1 MKCVNVNKKI
11 LIVAIVILCIFA
23 VFSFTMVSNAE
34 EVTVIGTWDISKDD
48 GTSKV
53 TATLYSDGRF
63 VISGTGEMKD
73 YSGSNNSPY
82 YNYKESIKTVE
93 IQNEVTSIGNYAFEN
108 CKSLTSIE
116 ISSNVTI
123 IGDDAFAYCT
133 NLTSIEIPSSVTSI
147 GSSAFLDCTNL
158 TSIEIPSS
166 VTSVGYYA
174 FSECTSLNS
183 INVDKSNQK
192 YSSEDGILFDKDK
205 KELIRYPTGKKEK
218 EYNIPSSVTRIEWAA
233 FSGCTSLTSIEIPS
247 SVTSIG
253 FAAFGSCTNLTRIEI
268 PSSVTRIGSS
278 AFHSCTSLTRI
289 EIQSSV
295 TSIKIEGGAFAYCT
309 SLTNIEIPSGVTS
322 IGNAFYGCTSLNSI
336 NVDKDNQSYSSED
349 GILFD
354 KEKKK
359 LITYPAGKKEKEYNI
374 PSSVTSIGAGTFYG
388 CRSLTRI
395 EIPSSVTSIE
405 CLAFYGCTS
414 LTSIEIPSSV
424 TRIAAQVF
432 YGCTS
437 LTSIEIPSSV
447 TSIGM
452 WAFYN
457 CTSLTS
463 IEIPSSVASIGIY
476 AFSRCVSLNSIN
488 VDKSNQEYS
497 SEDGILFDKGKTK
510 LITYPAG
517 KKEKEYN
524 IPSSVTSIGD
534 YAFDNCTSLT
544 RIEIPSSV
552 TSIGRE
558 AFEKCERLTSIEI
571 PSSVTSIGWNAFAY
585 CTSLTDIEIQSIGAF
600 KYNYVF
606 YGAKLTME
614 VATGSKNVQE
624 IELPDIIKRTMNE
637 GDILYTSSDFELTN
651 CSLTEDKTK
660 LKVDTEVAS
669 KETVSL
675 EVKGG
680 ALNGLSVVVVPKV
693 VISKKYEVAEENGEV
708 YIEDINPGTKIQEF
722 IDNIETNG
730 TMKFCKG
737 NSEITDVN
745 SKVQT
750 GMIMKITLGEQ
761 ETSCKLVVK
770 GDLNG
775 DGEMGDIDL
784 LKLVRYQA
792 GLDTS
797 LNGAYLKAADVYK
810 DGTCADNKD
819 LLKMAR
825 VLAGLDSL

>member
-1 MKCVNVNKKI
+1 MT
-11 LIVAIVILCIFA
+11 
-23 VFSFTMVSNAE
+23 S
-34 EVTVIGTWDISKDD
+34 IGNSAFKNC
-48 GTSKV
+48 TSL
-53 TATLYSDGRF
+53 A
-63 VISGTGEMKD
+63 
-73 YSGSNNSPY
+73 
-82 YNYKESIKTVE
+82 SIE
-93 IQNEVTSIGNYAFEN
+93 IPSSVTSIGNE
-108 CKSLTSIE
+108 
-116 ISSNVTI
+116 
-123 IGDDAFAYCT
+123 AFAYCT
-133 NLTSIEIPSSVTSI
+133 NLTSIEIPS
-147 GSSAFLDCTNL
+147 
-158 TSIEIPSS
+158 
-166 VTSVGYYA
+166 
-174 FSECTSLNS
+174 
-183 INVDKSNQK
+183 
-192 YSSEDGILFDKDK
+192 
-205 KELIRYPTGKKEK
+205 
-218 EYNIPSSVTRIEWAA
+218 
-233 FSGCTSLTSIEIPS
+233 
-247 SVTSIG
+247 
-253 FAAFGSCTNLTRIEI
+253 
-268 PSSVTRIGSS
+268 
-278 AFHSCTSLTRI
+278 
-289 EIQSSV
+289 
-295 TSIKIEGGAFAYCT
+295 
-309 SLTNIEIPSGVTS
+309 GVTS
-322 IGNAFYGCTSLNSI
+322 IENYAFSNCTSLNSI

-497 SEDGILFDKGKTK
+497 SEDGILFDKDKKELICYPAEKKEKEYNIPSSVTSIGTYAFGNCTNLTRIEIPSSVTSIGGGAFDNCTSLTRIEIPSSVTSIGTYAFSWCVSLNSINVDKSNQEYSSEDGILFDKGKTK

-585 CTSLTDIEIQSIGAF
+585 CTSLTDVEIQSIGAF

-730 TMKFCKG
+730 TMKFYKG

>member
-123 IGDDAFAYCT
+123 IGDDAFEYCT

-336 NVDKDNQSYSSED
+336 NVDKDNQLYSSED

-354 KEKKK
+354 K
-359 LITYPAGKKEKEYNI
+359 
-374 PSSVTSIGAGTFYG
+374 V
-388 CRSLTRI
+388 
-395 EIPSSVTSIE
+395 
-405 CLAFYGCTS
+405 
-414 LTSIEIPSSV
+414 
-424 TRIAAQVF
+424 
-432 YGCTS
+432 
-437 LTSIEIPSSV
+437 
-447 TSIGM
+447 
-452 WAFYN
+452 
-457 CTSLTS
+457 
-463 IEIPSSVASIGIY
+463 
-476 AFSRCVSLNSIN
+476 
-488 VDKSNQEYS
+488 
-497 SEDGILFDKGKTK
+497 KTK

-524 IPSSVTSIGD
+524 IPSGVTSIGGW
-534 YAFDNCTSLT
+534 AFYGCTSLT
-544 RIEIPSSV
+544 RIEIPSSI
-552 TSIGRE
+552 TSIGGW
-558 AFEKCERLTSIEI
+558 AFSGCTSLTSIEI
-571 PSSVTSIGWNAFAY
+571 PSSVTSIGGYAF
-585 CTSLTDIEIQSIGAF
+585 DR
-600 KYNYVF
+600 
-606 YGAKLTME
+606 AKLTMVV
-614 VATGSKNVQE
+614 VAESKNVQE
-624 IELPDIIKRTMNE
+624 IELPDIIKRAMNK

-660 LKVDTEVAS
+660 LEVAS
-669 KETVSL
+669 KETVRL
-675 EVKGG
+675 KVKEG
-680 ALNGLSVVVVPKV
+680 ALSGISVVVKV
-693 VISKKYEVAEENGEV
+693 VSLKKYEVTEENGEV

-730 TMKFCKG
+730 TMKFYKG

-761 ETSCKLVVK
+761 ETSCKLIVR

-810 DGTCADNKD
+810 DGTYADNKD

>member
-1 MKCVNVNKKI
+1 MTIAGPYGDYNK
-11 LIVAIVILCIFA
+11 A
-23 VFSFTMVSNAE
+23 
-34 EVTVIGTWDISKDD
+34 
-48 GTSKV
+48 
-53 TATLYSDGRF
+53 
-63 VISGTGEMKD
+63 
-73 YSGSNNSPY
+73 
-82 YNYKESIKTVE
+82 IKTVK
-93 IQNEVTSIGNYAFEN
+93 IQNGVTSIGDYAFDN
-108 CKSLTSIE
+108 CTSLTSIE
-116 ISSNVTI
+116 IPSGVTS
-123 IGDDAFAYCT
+123 IGDGAFAYCTSLTSIEIPSGVTSIRDHAFDNCTSLTSIEIPSGVTSIGNSAFKNCTSLASIEIPSSVTSIGNEAFAYCT
-133 NLTSIEIPSSVTSI
+133 NLTSIEIPS
-147 GSSAFLDCTNL
+147 
-158 TSIEIPSS
+158 
-166 VTSVGYYA
+166 
-174 FSECTSLNS
+174 
-183 INVDKSNQK
+183 
-192 YSSEDGILFDKDK
+192 
-205 KELIRYPTGKKEK
+205 
-218 EYNIPSSVTRIEWAA
+218 
-233 FSGCTSLTSIEIPS
+233 
-247 SVTSIG
+247 
-253 FAAFGSCTNLTRIEI
+253 
-268 PSSVTRIGSS
+268 
-278 AFHSCTSLTRI
+278 
-289 EIQSSV
+289 
-295 TSIKIEGGAFAYCT
+295 
-309 SLTNIEIPSGVTS
+309 GVTS
-322 IGNAFYGCTSLNSI
+322 IENYAFSNCTSLNSI

-476 AFSRCVSLNSIN
+476 AFSRCVSLNSINVDKSNQEYSSEDGILFDKDKKELICYPAEKKEKEYNIPSSVTSIGTYAFGNCTNLTRIEIPSSVTSIGGGAFDNCTSLTRIEIPSSVTSIGTYAFSWCVSLNSIN

>member
-1 MKCVNVNKKI
+1 MTIAGPYGDYNK
-11 LIVAIVILCIFA
+11 A
-23 VFSFTMVSNAE
+23 
-34 EVTVIGTWDISKDD
+34 
-48 GTSKV
+48 
-53 TATLYSDGRF
+53 
-63 VISGTGEMKD
+63 
-73 YSGSNNSPY
+73 
-82 YNYKESIKTVE
+82 IKTVK
-93 IQNEVTSIGNYAFEN
+93 IQNGVTSIGDYAFDN
-108 CKSLTSIE
+108 CTSLTSIE
-116 ISSNVTI
+116 IPSGVTS
-123 IGDDAFAYCT
+123 IGDEAFAYCT
-133 NLTSIEIPSSVTSI
+133 NLTSIEIPS
-147 GSSAFLDCTNL
+147 
-158 TSIEIPSS
+158 
-166 VTSVGYYA
+166 
-174 FSECTSLNS
+174 
-183 INVDKSNQK
+183 
-192 YSSEDGILFDKDK
+192 
-205 KELIRYPTGKKEK
+205 
-218 EYNIPSSVTRIEWAA
+218 
-233 FSGCTSLTSIEIPS
+233 
-247 SVTSIG
+247 
-253 FAAFGSCTNLTRIEI
+253 
-268 PSSVTRIGSS
+268 
-278 AFHSCTSLTRI
+278 
-289 EIQSSV
+289 
-295 TSIKIEGGAFAYCT
+295 
-309 SLTNIEIPSGVTS
+309 GVTS
-322 IGNAFYGCTSLNSI
+322 IENYAFSNCTSLNSI

-476 AFSRCVSLNSIN
+476 AFSRCVSLNSINVDKSNQEYSSEDGILFDKDKKELICYPAEKKEKEYNIPSSVTSIGTYAFGNCTNLTRIEIPSSVTSIGTYAFSWCVSLNSIN

-730 TMKFCKG
+730 TMKFYKG

>member
-1 MKCVNVNKKI
+1 MTIAGPYGDYNK
-11 LIVAIVILCIFA
+11 A
-23 VFSFTMVSNAE
+23 
-34 EVTVIGTWDISKDD
+34 
-48 GTSKV
+48 
-53 TATLYSDGRF
+53 
-63 VISGTGEMKD
+63 
-73 YSGSNNSPY
+73 
-82 YNYKESIKTVE
+82 IKTVK
-93 IQNEVTSIGNYAFEN
+93 IQNGVTSIGDYAFDN
-108 CKSLTSIE
+108 CTSLTSIE
-116 ISSNVTI
+116 IPSGVTS
-123 IGDDAFAYCT
+123 IGDGAFAYCTSLTSIEIPSGVTSIRDYAFDNCTSLTSIEIPSGVTSIRDHAFDNCTSLTSIEIPSGVTSIGNSAFKNCTSLASIEIPSSVTSIGNEAFAYCT
-133 NLTSIEIPSSVTSI
+133 NLTSIEIPS
-147 GSSAFLDCTNL
+147 
-158 TSIEIPSS
+158 
-166 VTSVGYYA
+166 
-174 FSECTSLNS
+174 
-183 INVDKSNQK
+183 
-192 YSSEDGILFDKDK
+192 
-205 KELIRYPTGKKEK
+205 
-218 EYNIPSSVTRIEWAA
+218 
-233 FSGCTSLTSIEIPS
+233 
-247 SVTSIG
+247 
-253 FAAFGSCTNLTRIEI
+253 
-268 PSSVTRIGSS
+268 
-278 AFHSCTSLTRI
+278 
-289 EIQSSV
+289 
-295 TSIKIEGGAFAYCT
+295 
-309 SLTNIEIPSGVTS
+309 GVTS
-322 IGNAFYGCTSLNSI
+322 IENYAFSNCTSLNSI

-497 SEDGILFDKGKTK
+497 SEDGILFDKDKKELICYPAEKKEKEYNIPSSVTSIGTYAFGNCTNLTRIEIPSSVTSIGTYAFSWCVSLNSINVDKSNQEYSSGDGILFDKGKTK

-730 TMKFCKG
+730 TMKFYKG

>member
-123 IGDDAFAYCT
+123 IGDDAFAY
-133 NLTSIEIPSSVTSI
+133 
-147 GSSAFLDCTNL
+147 CTNL

-336 NVDKDNQSYSSED
+336 NVDKDNQLYSSED

-354 KEKKK
+354 K
-359 LITYPAGKKEKEYNI
+359 
-374 PSSVTSIGAGTFYG
+374 V
-388 CRSLTRI
+388 
-395 EIPSSVTSIE
+395 
-405 CLAFYGCTS
+405 
-414 LTSIEIPSSV
+414 
-424 TRIAAQVF
+424 
-432 YGCTS
+432 
-437 LTSIEIPSSV
+437 
-447 TSIGM
+447 
-452 WAFYN
+452 
-457 CTSLTS
+457 
-463 IEIPSSVASIGIY
+463 
-476 AFSRCVSLNSIN
+476 
-488 VDKSNQEYS
+488 
-497 SEDGILFDKGKTK
+497 KTK

-524 IPSSVTSIGD
+524 IPSGVTSIGGW
-534 YAFDNCTSLT
+534 AFYGCTSLT

-552 TSIGRE
+552 TSIGGY
-558 AFEKCERLTSIEI
+558 AFDR
-571 PSSVTSIGWNAFAY
+571 
-585 CTSLTDIEIQSIGAF
+585 
-600 KYNYVF
+600 
-606 YGAKLTME
+606 AKLTMVV
-614 VATGSKNVQE
+614 VAESKNVQE
-624 IELPDIIKRTMNE
+624 IELPDIIKRAMNK

-660 LKVDTEVAS
+660 LEVAS
-669 KETVSL
+669 KETVRL
-675 EVKGG
+675 KVKEG
-680 ALNGLSVVVVPKV
+680 ALSGISVVVKV
-693 VISKKYEVAEENGEV
+693 VSLKKYEVTEENGEV

-761 ETSCKLVVK
+761 ETSCKLIVR

-810 DGTCADNKD
+810 DGTYADNKD

>member
-1 MKCVNVNKKI
+1 MTIAGPYGDYNK
-11 LIVAIVILCIFA
+11 A
-23 VFSFTMVSNAE
+23 
-34 EVTVIGTWDISKDD
+34 
-48 GTSKV
+48 
-53 TATLYSDGRF
+53 
-63 VISGTGEMKD
+63 
-73 YSGSNNSPY
+73 
-82 YNYKESIKTVE
+82 IKTVK
-93 IQNEVTSIGNYAFEN
+93 IQNGVTSIGDYAFDN
-108 CKSLTSIE
+108 CTSLTSIE
-116 ISSNVTI
+116 IPSGVTS
-123 IGDDAFAYCT
+123 IGDGAFAYCTSLTSIEIPSGVTSIRDYAFDNCTSLTSIEIPSGVTSIRDHAFDNCTSLTSIEIPSGVTSIGNSAFKNCTSLASIEIPSSVTSIGNEAFAYCT
-133 NLTSIEIPSSVTSI
+133 NLTSIEIPS
-147 GSSAFLDCTNL
+147 
-158 TSIEIPSS
+158 
-166 VTSVGYYA
+166 
-174 FSECTSLNS
+174 
-183 INVDKSNQK
+183 
-192 YSSEDGILFDKDK
+192 
-205 KELIRYPTGKKEK
+205 
-218 EYNIPSSVTRIEWAA
+218 
-233 FSGCTSLTSIEIPS
+233 
-247 SVTSIG
+247 
-253 FAAFGSCTNLTRIEI
+253 
-268 PSSVTRIGSS
+268 
-278 AFHSCTSLTRI
+278 
-289 EIQSSV
+289 
-295 TSIKIEGGAFAYCT
+295 
-309 SLTNIEIPSGVTS
+309 GVTS
-322 IGNAFYGCTSLNSI
+322 IENYAFSNCTSLNSI

-476 AFSRCVSLNSIN
+476 AFSRCVSLNSINVDKSNQEYSSEDGILFDKDKKELICYPAEKKEKEYNIPSSVTSIGTYAFGNCTNLTRIEIPSSVTSIGGGAFDNCTSLTRMEIPSSVTSIGTYAFSWCVSLNSIN

-730 TMKFCKG
+730 TMKFYKG

-761 ETSCKLVVK
+761 ETSCKLIVR

>member
-1 MKCVNVNKKI
+1 MT
-11 LIVAIVILCIFA
+11 
-23 VFSFTMVSNAE
+23 S
-34 EVTVIGTWDISKDD
+34 IGNSAFKNC
-48 GTSKV
+48 TSL
-53 TATLYSDGRF
+53 A
-63 VISGTGEMKD
+63 
-73 YSGSNNSPY
+73 
-82 YNYKESIKTVE
+82 SIE
-93 IQNEVTSIGNYAFEN
+93 IPSSVTSIGNE
-108 CKSLTSIE
+108 
-116 ISSNVTI
+116 
-123 IGDDAFAYCT
+123 AFAYCT
-133 NLTSIEIPSSVTSI
+133 NLTSIEIPS
-147 GSSAFLDCTNL
+147 
-158 TSIEIPSS
+158 
-166 VTSVGYYA
+166 
-174 FSECTSLNS
+174 
-183 INVDKSNQK
+183 
-192 YSSEDGILFDKDK
+192 
-205 KELIRYPTGKKEK
+205 
-218 EYNIPSSVTRIEWAA
+218 
-233 FSGCTSLTSIEIPS
+233 
-247 SVTSIG
+247 
-253 FAAFGSCTNLTRIEI
+253 
-268 PSSVTRIGSS
+268 
-278 AFHSCTSLTRI
+278 
-289 EIQSSV
+289 
-295 TSIKIEGGAFAYCT
+295 
-309 SLTNIEIPSGVTS
+309 GVTS
-322 IGNAFYGCTSLNSI
+322 IENYAFSNCTSLNSI

-476 AFSRCVSLNSIN
+476 AFSRCVSLNSINVDKSNQEYSSEDGILFDKDKKELICYPAEKKEKEYNIPSSVTSIGTYAFGNCTNLTRIEIPSSVTSIGGGAFDNCTSLTRIEIPSSVTSIGTYAFSWCVSLNSIN

-730 TMKFCKG
+730 TMKFYKG

>member
-53 TATLYSDGRF
+53 TATLYNEGRF

-133 NLTSIEIPSSVTSI
+133 N
-147 GSSAFLDCTNL
+147 
-158 TSIEIPSS
+158 
-166 VTSVGYYA
+166 
-174 FSECTSLNS
+174 
-183 INVDKSNQK
+183 
-192 YSSEDGILFDKDK
+192 
-205 KELIRYPTGKKEK
+205 
-218 EYNIPSSVTRIEWAA
+218 
-233 FSGCTSLTSIEIPS
+233 
-247 SVTSIG
+247 
-253 FAAFGSCTNLTRIEI
+253 
-268 PSSVTRIGSS
+268 
-278 AFHSCTSLTRI
+278 
-289 EIQSSV
+289 
-295 TSIKIEGGAFAYCT
+295 
-309 SLTNIEIPSGVTS
+309 
-322 IGNAFYGCTSLNSI
+322 
-336 NVDKDNQSYSSED
+336 
-349 GILFD
+349 
-354 KEKKK
+354 
-359 LITYPAGKKEKEYNI
+359 
-374 PSSVTSIGAGTFYG
+374 
-388 CRSLTRI
+388 
-395 EIPSSVTSIE
+395 
-405 CLAFYGCTS
+405 

-497 SEDGILFDKGKTK
+497 SEDGILFDKDKK
-510 LITYPAG
+510 ELICYPAE

-722 IDNIETNG
+722 LDNIET
-730 TMKFCKG
+730 
-737 NSEITDVN
+737 
-745 SKVQT
+745 
-750 GMIMKITLGEQ
+750 
-761 ETSCKLVVK
+761 
-770 GDLNG
+770 
-775 DGEMGDIDL
+775 
-784 LKLVRYQA
+784 Y
-792 GLDTS
+792 
-797 LNGAYLKAADVYK
+797 
-810 DGTCADNKD
+810 
-819 LLKMAR
+819 
-825 VLAGLDSL
+825 

>member
-1 MKCVNVNKKI
+1 MTIAGPYGDYNK
-11 LIVAIVILCIFA
+11 A
-23 VFSFTMVSNAE
+23 
-34 EVTVIGTWDISKDD
+34 
-48 GTSKV
+48 
-53 TATLYSDGRF
+53 
-63 VISGTGEMKD
+63 
-73 YSGSNNSPY
+73 
-82 YNYKESIKTVE
+82 IKTVK
-93 IQNEVTSIGNYAFEN
+93 IQNGVTSIGDYAFDN
-108 CKSLTSIE
+108 CTSLTSIE
-116 ISSNVTI
+116 IPSGVTS
-123 IGDDAFAYCT
+123 IGDGAFAYCTSLTSIEIPSGVTSIRDYAFDNCTSLTSIEIPSGVTSIRDHAFDNCTSLTSIEIPSGVTSIGNSAFKNCTSLASIEIPSSVTSIGNEAFAYCT
-133 NLTSIEIPSSVTSI
+133 NLTSIEIPS
-147 GSSAFLDCTNL
+147 
-158 TSIEIPSS
+158 
-166 VTSVGYYA
+166 
-174 FSECTSLNS
+174 
-183 INVDKSNQK
+183 
-192 YSSEDGILFDKDK
+192 
-205 KELIRYPTGKKEK
+205 
-218 EYNIPSSVTRIEWAA
+218 
-233 FSGCTSLTSIEIPS
+233 
-247 SVTSIG
+247 
-253 FAAFGSCTNLTRIEI
+253 
-268 PSSVTRIGSS
+268 
-278 AFHSCTSLTRI
+278 
-289 EIQSSV
+289 
-295 TSIKIEGGAFAYCT
+295 
-309 SLTNIEIPSGVTS
+309 GVTS
-322 IGNAFYGCTSLNSI
+322 IENYAFSNCTSLNSI

-497 SEDGILFDKGKTK
+497 SEDGILFDKDKKELICYPAEKKEKEYNIPSSVTSIGTYAFGNCTNLTRIEIPSSVTSIGGGAFDNCTSLTRIEIPSSVTSIGTYAFSWCVSLNSINVDKSNQEYSSEDGILFDKGKTK

-585 CTSLTDIEIQSIGAF
+585 CTSLTDVEIQSIGAF

-730 TMKFCKG
+730 TMKFYKG

-797 LNGAYLKAADVYK
+797 LNGAYLKAANVYE
-810 DGTCADNKD
+810 DGICADNKD

>member
-1 MKCVNVNKKI
+1 MTIAGPYGDYNK
-11 LIVAIVILCIFA
+11 A
-23 VFSFTMVSNAE
+23 
-34 EVTVIGTWDISKDD
+34 
-48 GTSKV
+48 
-53 TATLYSDGRF
+53 
-63 VISGTGEMKD
+63 
-73 YSGSNNSPY
+73 
-82 YNYKESIKTVE
+82 IKTVK
-93 IQNEVTSIGNYAFEN
+93 IQNGVTSIGDYAFDN
-108 CKSLTSIE
+108 
-116 ISSNVTI
+116 
-123 IGDDAFAYCT
+123 
-133 NLTSIEIPSSVTSI
+133 
-147 GSSAFLDCTNL
+147 
-158 TSIEIPSS
+158 
-166 VTSVGYYA
+166 
-174 FSECTSLNS
+174 
-183 INVDKSNQK
+183 
-192 YSSEDGILFDKDK
+192 
-205 KELIRYPTGKKEK
+205 
-218 EYNIPSSVTRIEWAA
+218 
-233 FSGCTSLTSIEIPS
+233 CTSLTSIEIPS

-253 FAAFGSCTNLTRIEI
+253 D
-268 PSSVTRIGSS
+268 
-278 AFHSCTSLTRI
+278 
-289 EIQSSV
+289 
-295 TSIKIEGGAFAYCT
+295 GAFAYCT
-309 SLTNIEIPSGVTS
+309 SLTSIEIPSGVTS
-322 IGNAFYGCTSLNSI
+322 IGSRVFKDCTSLTSIEIPSGVTSIGSSVFEDCTSLTSIEIPSGVTSIGDYAFKNCTSLASIEIPSSVTSIGNEAFAYCTNLTSIEIPGGVTSIENYAFSNCTSLNSI

-424 TRIAAQVF
+424 TRIAVQVF

-476 AFSRCVSLNSIN
+476 AFSRCVSLNSINVDKSNQEYSSEDGILFDKDKKELICYPAEKKEKEYNIPSSVTSIGTYAFGNCTNLTRIEIPSSVTSIGGGAFDNCTSLTRIEIPSSVTSIGTYAFSWCVSLNSIN

-761 ETSCKLVVK
+761 ETSCKLIVR

-810 DGTCADNKD
+810 DGTYADNKD

>member
-1 MKCVNVNKKI
+1 MTIAGPYGDYNK
-11 LIVAIVILCIFA
+11 A
-23 VFSFTMVSNAE
+23 
-34 EVTVIGTWDISKDD
+34 
-48 GTSKV
+48 
-53 TATLYSDGRF
+53 
-63 VISGTGEMKD
+63 
-73 YSGSNNSPY
+73 
-82 YNYKESIKTVE
+82 IKTVK
-93 IQNEVTSIGNYAFEN
+93 IQNGVTSIGDYAFDN
-108 CKSLTSIE
+108 CTSLTSIE
-116 ISSNVTI
+116 IPSGVTS
-123 IGDDAFAYCT
+123 IGDGAFAYCTSLTSIEIPSGVTSIRDHAFDNCTSLTSIEIPSGVTSIGNSAFKNCTSLASIEIPSSVTSIGNEAFAYCT
-133 NLTSIEIPSSVTSI
+133 NLTSIEIPS
-147 GSSAFLDCTNL
+147 
-158 TSIEIPSS
+158 
-166 VTSVGYYA
+166 
-174 FSECTSLNS
+174 
-183 INVDKSNQK
+183 
-192 YSSEDGILFDKDK
+192 
-205 KELIRYPTGKKEK
+205 
-218 EYNIPSSVTRIEWAA
+218 
-233 FSGCTSLTSIEIPS
+233 
-247 SVTSIG
+247 
-253 FAAFGSCTNLTRIEI
+253 
-268 PSSVTRIGSS
+268 
-278 AFHSCTSLTRI
+278 
-289 EIQSSV
+289 
-295 TSIKIEGGAFAYCT
+295 
-309 SLTNIEIPSGVTS
+309 GVTS
-322 IGNAFYGCTSLNSI
+322 IENYAFSNCTSLNSI

-476 AFSRCVSLNSIN
+476 AFSRCVSLNSINVDKSNQEYSSEDGILFDKDKKELICYPAEKKEKEYNIPSSVTSIGTYAFGNCTNLTRIEIPSSVTSIGTYAFSWCVSLNSIN

-730 TMKFCKG
+730 TMKFYKG

-761 ETSCKLVVK
+761 ETSCELVVK

>member
-336 NVDKDNQSYSSED
+336 NVDKDNQLYSSED

-354 KEKKK
+354 K
-359 LITYPAGKKEKEYNI
+359 
-374 PSSVTSIGAGTFYG
+374 V
-388 CRSLTRI
+388 
-395 EIPSSVTSIE
+395 
-405 CLAFYGCTS
+405 
-414 LTSIEIPSSV
+414 
-424 TRIAAQVF
+424 
-432 YGCTS
+432 
-437 LTSIEIPSSV
+437 
-447 TSIGM
+447 
-452 WAFYN
+452 
-457 CTSLTS
+457 
-463 IEIPSSVASIGIY
+463 
-476 AFSRCVSLNSIN
+476 
-488 VDKSNQEYS
+488 
-497 SEDGILFDKGKTK
+497 KTK

-524 IPSSVTSIGD
+524 IPSGVTSIGGW
-534 YAFDNCTSLT
+534 AFYGCTSLT
-544 RIEIPSSV
+544 RIEIPSSI
-552 TSIGRE
+552 TSIGGW
-558 AFEKCERLTSIEI
+558 AFSGCTSLTSIEI
-571 PSSVTSIGWNAFAY
+571 PSSVTSIGGYAF
-585 CTSLTDIEIQSIGAF
+585 DR
-600 KYNYVF
+600 
-606 YGAKLTME
+606 AKLTMVV
-614 VATGSKNVQE
+614 VAESKNVQE
-624 IELPDIIKRTMNE
+624 IELPDIIKRAMNK

-660 LKVDTEVAS
+660 LEVAS
-669 KETVSL
+669 KETVRL
-675 EVKGG
+675 KVKEG
-680 ALNGLSVVVVPKV
+680 ALSGISVVVKV
-693 VISKKYEVAEENGEV
+693 VSLKKYEVTEENGEV

-730 TMKFCKG
+730 TMKFYKG

>member
-1 MKCVNVNKKI
+1 MTIAGPYGDYNK
-11 LIVAIVILCIFA
+11 A
-23 VFSFTMVSNAE
+23 
-34 EVTVIGTWDISKDD
+34 
-48 GTSKV
+48 
-53 TATLYSDGRF
+53 
-63 VISGTGEMKD
+63 
-73 YSGSNNSPY
+73 
-82 YNYKESIKTVE
+82 IKTVK
-93 IQNEVTSIGNYAFEN
+93 IQNGVTSIGDYAFDN
-108 CKSLTSIE
+108 CTSLTSIE
-116 ISSNVTI
+116 IPSGVTS
-123 IGDDAFAYCT
+123 IGDGAFAYCTSLTSIEIPSGVTSIRDYAFDNCTSLTSIEIPSGVTSIRDHAFDNCTSLTSIEIPSGVTSIGNSAFKNCTSLASIEIPSSVTSIGNEAFAYCT
-133 NLTSIEIPSSVTSI
+133 NLTSIEIPS
-147 GSSAFLDCTNL
+147 
-158 TSIEIPSS
+158 
-166 VTSVGYYA
+166 
-174 FSECTSLNS
+174 
-183 INVDKSNQK
+183 
-192 YSSEDGILFDKDK
+192 
-205 KELIRYPTGKKEK
+205 
-218 EYNIPSSVTRIEWAA
+218 
-233 FSGCTSLTSIEIPS
+233 
-247 SVTSIG
+247 
-253 FAAFGSCTNLTRIEI
+253 
-268 PSSVTRIGSS
+268 
-278 AFHSCTSLTRI
+278 
-289 EIQSSV
+289 
-295 TSIKIEGGAFAYCT
+295 
-309 SLTNIEIPSGVTS
+309 GVTS
-322 IGNAFYGCTSLNSI
+322 IENYAFSNCTSLNSI

>member
-1 MKCVNVNKKI
+1 MTIAGPYGDYNK
-11 LIVAIVILCIFA
+11 A
-23 VFSFTMVSNAE
+23 
-34 EVTVIGTWDISKDD
+34 
-48 GTSKV
+48 
-53 TATLYSDGRF
+53 
-63 VISGTGEMKD
+63 
-73 YSGSNNSPY
+73 
-82 YNYKESIKTVE
+82 IKTVK
-93 IQNEVTSIGNYAFEN
+93 IQNGVTSIGDYAFDN
-108 CKSLTSIE
+108 CTSLTSIE
-116 ISSNVTI
+116 IPSGVTS
-123 IGDDAFAYCT
+123 IGDGAFAYCTSLTSIEIPSGVTSIRDYAFDNCTSLTSIEIPSGVTSIRDHAFDNCTSLTSIEIPSGVTSIGNSAFKNCTSLASIEIPSSVTSIGNEAFAYCT
-133 NLTSIEIPSSVTSI
+133 NLTSIEIPS
-147 GSSAFLDCTNL
+147 
-158 TSIEIPSS
+158 
-166 VTSVGYYA
+166 
-174 FSECTSLNS
+174 
-183 INVDKSNQK
+183 
-192 YSSEDGILFDKDK
+192 
-205 KELIRYPTGKKEK
+205 
-218 EYNIPSSVTRIEWAA
+218 
-233 FSGCTSLTSIEIPS
+233 
-247 SVTSIG
+247 
-253 FAAFGSCTNLTRIEI
+253 
-268 PSSVTRIGSS
+268 
-278 AFHSCTSLTRI
+278 
-289 EIQSSV
+289 
-295 TSIKIEGGAFAYCT
+295 
-309 SLTNIEIPSGVTS
+309 GVTS
-322 IGNAFYGCTSLNSI
+322 IENYAFSNCTSLNSI

-476 AFSRCVSLNSIN
+476 AFSRCVSLNSINVDKSNQEYSSEDGILFDKDKKELICYPAEKKEKEYNIPSSVTSIGTYAFGNCTNLTRIEIPSSVTSIGGGAFDNCTSLTRIEIPSSVTSIGTYAFSLCVSLNSIN

-730 TMKFCKG
+730 TMKFYKG

>member
-1 MKCVNVNKKI
+1 MTIAGPYGDYNK
-11 LIVAIVILCIFA
+11 A
-23 VFSFTMVSNAE
+23 
-34 EVTVIGTWDISKDD
+34 
-48 GTSKV
+48 
-53 TATLYSDGRF
+53 
-63 VISGTGEMKD
+63 
-73 YSGSNNSPY
+73 
-82 YNYKESIKTVE
+82 IKTVK
-93 IQNEVTSIGNYAFEN
+93 IQNGVTSIGDYAFDN
-108 CKSLTSIE
+108 CTSLTSIE
-116 ISSNVTI
+116 IPSGVTS
-123 IGDDAFAYCT
+123 IGDGAFAYCTSLTSIEIPSGVTSIRDYAFDNCTSLTSIEIPSGVTSIRDHAFDNCTSLTSIEIPSGVTSIGNSAFKNCTSLASIEIPSSVTSIGNEAFAYCT
-133 NLTSIEIPSSVTSI
+133 NLTSIEIPS
-147 GSSAFLDCTNL
+147 
-158 TSIEIPSS
+158 
-166 VTSVGYYA
+166 
-174 FSECTSLNS
+174 
-183 INVDKSNQK
+183 
-192 YSSEDGILFDKDK
+192 
-205 KELIRYPTGKKEK
+205 
-218 EYNIPSSVTRIEWAA
+218 
-233 FSGCTSLTSIEIPS
+233 
-247 SVTSIG
+247 
-253 FAAFGSCTNLTRIEI
+253 
-268 PSSVTRIGSS
+268 
-278 AFHSCTSLTRI
+278 
-289 EIQSSV
+289 
-295 TSIKIEGGAFAYCT
+295 
-309 SLTNIEIPSGVTS
+309 GVTS
-322 IGNAFYGCTSLNSI
+322 IENYAFSNCTSLNSI

-476 AFSRCVSLNSIN
+476 AFSRCVSLNSINVDKSNQEYSSEDGILFDKDKKELICYPAEKKEKEYNIPSSVTSIGTYAFGNCTNLTRIEIPSSVTSIGGGAFDNCTSLTRIEIPSSVTSIGTYAFSWCVSLNSIN

-761 ETSCKLVVK
+761 ETSCKLIVR

-810 DGTCADNKD
+810 DGTYADNKD

>member
-1 MKCVNVNKKI
+1 MTIAGPYGDYNK
-11 LIVAIVILCIFA
+11 A
-23 VFSFTMVSNAE
+23 
-34 EVTVIGTWDISKDD
+34 
-48 GTSKV
+48 
-53 TATLYSDGRF
+53 
-63 VISGTGEMKD
+63 
-73 YSGSNNSPY
+73 
-82 YNYKESIKTVE
+82 IKTVK
-93 IQNEVTSIGNYAFEN
+93 IQNGVTSIGDYAFDN
-108 CKSLTSIE
+108 CTSLTSIE
-116 ISSNVTI
+116 IPSGVTS
-123 IGDDAFAYCT
+123 IGDGAFAYCTSLTSIEIPSGVTSIRDYAFDNCTSLTSIEIPSGVTSIRDHAFDNCTSLTSIEIPSGVTSIGNSAFKNCTSLASIEIPSSVTSIGNEAFAYCT
-133 NLTSIEIPSSVTSI
+133 NLTSIEIPS
-147 GSSAFLDCTNL
+147 
-158 TSIEIPSS
+158 
-166 VTSVGYYA
+166 
-174 FSECTSLNS
+174 
-183 INVDKSNQK
+183 
-192 YSSEDGILFDKDK
+192 
-205 KELIRYPTGKKEK
+205 
-218 EYNIPSSVTRIEWAA
+218 
-233 FSGCTSLTSIEIPS
+233 
-247 SVTSIG
+247 
-253 FAAFGSCTNLTRIEI
+253 
-268 PSSVTRIGSS
+268 
-278 AFHSCTSLTRI
+278 
-289 EIQSSV
+289 
-295 TSIKIEGGAFAYCT
+295 
-309 SLTNIEIPSGVTS
+309 GVTS
-322 IGNAFYGCTSLNSI
+322 IENYAFSNCTSLNSI

-476 AFSRCVSLNSIN
+476 AFSRCVSLNSINVDKSNQEYSSEDGILFDKDKKELICYPAEKKEKEYNIPSSVTSIGTYAFGNCTNLTRIEIPSSVTSIGTYAFSWCVSLNSIN

-730 TMKFCKG
+730 TMKFYKG

-810 DGTCADNKD
+810 DGTYADNKD

>member
-1 MKCVNVNKKI
+1 MT
-11 LIVAIVILCIFA
+11 
-23 VFSFTMVSNAE
+23 S
-34 EVTVIGTWDISKDD
+34 IGNSAFKNC
-48 GTSKV
+48 TSL
-53 TATLYSDGRF
+53 A
-63 VISGTGEMKD
+63 
-73 YSGSNNSPY
+73 
-82 YNYKESIKTVE
+82 SIE
-93 IQNEVTSIGNYAFEN
+93 IPSSVTSIGNE
-108 CKSLTSIE
+108 
-116 ISSNVTI
+116 
-123 IGDDAFAYCT
+123 AFAYCT
-133 NLTSIEIPSSVTSI
+133 NLTSIEIPS
-147 GSSAFLDCTNL
+147 
-158 TSIEIPSS
+158 
-166 VTSVGYYA
+166 
-174 FSECTSLNS
+174 
-183 INVDKSNQK
+183 
-192 YSSEDGILFDKDK
+192 
-205 KELIRYPTGKKEK
+205 
-218 EYNIPSSVTRIEWAA
+218 
-233 FSGCTSLTSIEIPS
+233 
-247 SVTSIG
+247 
-253 FAAFGSCTNLTRIEI
+253 
-268 PSSVTRIGSS
+268 
-278 AFHSCTSLTRI
+278 
-289 EIQSSV
+289 
-295 TSIKIEGGAFAYCT
+295 
-309 SLTNIEIPSGVTS
+309 GVTS
-322 IGNAFYGCTSLNSI
+322 IENYAFSNCTSLNSI

-476 AFSRCVSLNSIN
+476 AFSRCVSLNSINVDKSNQEYSSEDGILFDKDKKELICYPAEKKEKEYNIPSSVTSIGTYAFGNCTNLTRIEIPSSVTSIGGGAFDNCTSLTRIEIPSSVTSIGTYAFSWCVSLNSIN

-730 TMKFCKG
+730 TMKFYKG

-761 ETSCKLVVK
+761 ETSCKLIVR

>member
-1 MKCVNVNKKI
+1 MTIAGPYGDYNK
-11 LIVAIVILCIFA
+11 A
-23 VFSFTMVSNAE
+23 
-34 EVTVIGTWDISKDD
+34 
-48 GTSKV
+48 
-53 TATLYSDGRF
+53 
-63 VISGTGEMKD
+63 
-73 YSGSNNSPY
+73 
-82 YNYKESIKTVE
+82 IKTVK
-93 IQNEVTSIGNYAFEN
+93 IQNGVTSIGDYAFDN
-108 CKSLTSIE
+108 CTSLTSIE
-116 ISSNVTI
+116 IPSGVTS
-123 IGDDAFAYCT
+123 IGDGAFAYCTSLTSIEIPSGVTSIRDYAFDNCTSLTSIEIPSGVTSIRDHAFDNCTSLTSIEIPSGVTSIGNSAFKNCTSLASIEIPSSVTSIGNEAFAYCT
-133 NLTSIEIPSSVTSI
+133 NLTSIEIPS
-147 GSSAFLDCTNL
+147 
-158 TSIEIPSS
+158 
-166 VTSVGYYA
+166 
-174 FSECTSLNS
+174 
-183 INVDKSNQK
+183 
-192 YSSEDGILFDKDK
+192 
-205 KELIRYPTGKKEK
+205 
-218 EYNIPSSVTRIEWAA
+218 
-233 FSGCTSLTSIEIPS
+233 
-247 SVTSIG
+247 
-253 FAAFGSCTNLTRIEI
+253 
-268 PSSVTRIGSS
+268 
-278 AFHSCTSLTRI
+278 
-289 EIQSSV
+289 
-295 TSIKIEGGAFAYCT
+295 
-309 SLTNIEIPSGVTS
+309 GVTS
-322 IGNAFYGCTSLNSI
+322 IENYAFSNCTSLNSI

-497 SEDGILFDKGKTK
+497 SEDGILFDKDKKELICYPAEKKEKEYNIPSSVTSIGTYAFGNCTNLTRIEIPSSVTSIGGGAFDNCTSLTRIEIPSSVTSIGTYAFSWCVSLNSINVDKSNQEYSSEDGILFDKGKTK

-585 CTSLTDIEIQSIGAF
+585 CTSLTDVEIQSIGAF

-730 TMKFCKG
+730 TMKFYKG

>member
-1 MKCVNVNKKI
+1 MTIAGPYGDYNK
-11 LIVAIVILCIFA
+11 A
-23 VFSFTMVSNAE
+23 
-34 EVTVIGTWDISKDD
+34 
-48 GTSKV
+48 
-53 TATLYSDGRF
+53 
-63 VISGTGEMKD
+63 
-73 YSGSNNSPY
+73 
-82 YNYKESIKTVE
+82 IKTVK
-93 IQNEVTSIGNYAFEN
+93 IQNGVTSIGDYAFDN
-108 CKSLTSIE
+108 CTSLTSIE
-116 ISSNVTI
+116 IPSGVTS
-123 IGDDAFAYCT
+123 IGDGAFAYCTSLTSIEIPSGVTSIRDHAFDNCTSLTSIEIPSGVTSIGNSAFKNCTSLASIEIPSSVTSIGNEAFAYCT
-133 NLTSIEIPSSVTSI
+133 NLTSIEIPS
-147 GSSAFLDCTNL
+147 
-158 TSIEIPSS
+158 
-166 VTSVGYYA
+166 
-174 FSECTSLNS
+174 
-183 INVDKSNQK
+183 
-192 YSSEDGILFDKDK
+192 
-205 KELIRYPTGKKEK
+205 
-218 EYNIPSSVTRIEWAA
+218 
-233 FSGCTSLTSIEIPS
+233 
-247 SVTSIG
+247 
-253 FAAFGSCTNLTRIEI
+253 
-268 PSSVTRIGSS
+268 
-278 AFHSCTSLTRI
+278 
-289 EIQSSV
+289 
-295 TSIKIEGGAFAYCT
+295 
-309 SLTNIEIPSGVTS
+309 GVTS
-322 IGNAFYGCTSLNSI
+322 IENYAFSNCTSLNSI

-810 DGTCADNKD
+810 DGTYADNKD

>member
-73 YSGSNNSPY
+73 YSGGNNSPY

-336 NVDKDNQSYSSED
+336 NVDKDNQLYSSED

-354 KEKKK
+354 K
-359 LITYPAGKKEKEYNI
+359 
-374 PSSVTSIGAGTFYG
+374 V
-388 CRSLTRI
+388 
-395 EIPSSVTSIE
+395 
-405 CLAFYGCTS
+405 
-414 LTSIEIPSSV
+414 
-424 TRIAAQVF
+424 
-432 YGCTS
+432 
-437 LTSIEIPSSV
+437 
-447 TSIGM
+447 
-452 WAFYN
+452 
-457 CTSLTS
+457 
-463 IEIPSSVASIGIY
+463 
-476 AFSRCVSLNSIN
+476 
-488 VDKSNQEYS
+488 
-497 SEDGILFDKGKTK
+497 KTK

-524 IPSSVTSIGD
+524 IPSGVTSIGGW
-534 YAFDNCTSLT
+534 AFYGCTSLT
-544 RIEIPSSV
+544 RIEIPSSI
-552 TSIGRE
+552 TSIGGW
-558 AFEKCERLTSIEI
+558 AFSGCTSLTSIEI
-571 PSSVTSIGWNAFAY
+571 PSSVTSIGGYAF
-585 CTSLTDIEIQSIGAF
+585 DR
-600 KYNYVF
+600 
-606 YGAKLTME
+606 AKLTMVV
-614 VATGSKNVQE
+614 VAESKNVQE
-624 IELPDIIKRTMNE
+624 IELPDIIKRAMNK

-660 LKVDTEVAS
+660 LEVAS
-669 KETVSL
+669 KETVRL
-675 EVKGG
+675 KVKEG
-680 ALNGLSVVVVPKV
+680 ALSGISVVVKV
-693 VISKKYEVAEENGEV
+693 VSLKKYEVTEENGEV

-761 ETSCKLVVK
+761 ETSCKLIVR

-810 DGTCADNKD
+810 DGTYADNKD

>member
-1 MKCVNVNKKI
+1 MTIAGPYGDYNK
-11 LIVAIVILCIFA
+11 A
-23 VFSFTMVSNAE
+23 
-34 EVTVIGTWDISKDD
+34 
-48 GTSKV
+48 
-53 TATLYSDGRF
+53 
-63 VISGTGEMKD
+63 
-73 YSGSNNSPY
+73 
-82 YNYKESIKTVE
+82 IKTVK
-93 IQNEVTSIGNYAFEN
+93 IQNGVTSIGDYAFDN
-108 CKSLTSIE
+108 CTSLTSIE
-116 ISSNVTI
+116 IPSGVTS
-123 IGDDAFAYCT
+123 IGDGAFAYCTSLTSIEIPSGVTSIRDHAFDNCTSLTSIEIPSGVTSIGNSAFKNCTSLASIEIPSSVTSIGNEAFAYCT
-133 NLTSIEIPSSVTSI
+133 NLTSIEIPS
-147 GSSAFLDCTNL
+147 
-158 TSIEIPSS
+158 
-166 VTSVGYYA
+166 
-174 FSECTSLNS
+174 
-183 INVDKSNQK
+183 
-192 YSSEDGILFDKDK
+192 
-205 KELIRYPTGKKEK
+205 
-218 EYNIPSSVTRIEWAA
+218 
-233 FSGCTSLTSIEIPS
+233 
-247 SVTSIG
+247 
-253 FAAFGSCTNLTRIEI
+253 
-268 PSSVTRIGSS
+268 
-278 AFHSCTSLTRI
+278 
-289 EIQSSV
+289 
-295 TSIKIEGGAFAYCT
+295 
-309 SLTNIEIPSGVTS
+309 GVTS
-322 IGNAFYGCTSLNSI
+322 IENYAFSNCTSLNSI

-730 TMKFCKG
+730 TMKFYKG

-810 DGTCADNKD
+810 DGTYADNKD

>member
-1 MKCVNVNKKI
+1 MTIAGPYGDYNK
-11 LIVAIVILCIFA
+11 A
-23 VFSFTMVSNAE
+23 
-34 EVTVIGTWDISKDD
+34 
-48 GTSKV
+48 
-53 TATLYSDGRF
+53 
-63 VISGTGEMKD
+63 
-73 YSGSNNSPY
+73 
-82 YNYKESIKTVE
+82 IKTVK
-93 IQNEVTSIGNYAFEN
+93 IQNGVTSIGDYAFDN
-108 CKSLTSIE
+108 
-116 ISSNVTI
+116 
-123 IGDDAFAYCT
+123 
-133 NLTSIEIPSSVTSI
+133 
-147 GSSAFLDCTNL
+147 
-158 TSIEIPSS
+158 
-166 VTSVGYYA
+166 
-174 FSECTSLNS
+174 
-183 INVDKSNQK
+183 
-192 YSSEDGILFDKDK
+192 
-205 KELIRYPTGKKEK
+205 
-218 EYNIPSSVTRIEWAA
+218 
-233 FSGCTSLTSIEIPS
+233 CTSLTSIEIPS

-253 FAAFGSCTNLTRIEI
+253 D
-268 PSSVTRIGSS
+268 
-278 AFHSCTSLTRI
+278 
-289 EIQSSV
+289 
-295 TSIKIEGGAFAYCT
+295 GAFAYCT
-309 SLTNIEIPSGVTS
+309 SLTSIEIPSGVTS
-322 IGNAFYGCTSLNSI
+322 IGSRVFKDCTSLTSIEIPSGVTSIGSSVFEDCTSLTSIEIPSGVTSIGDYAFKNCTSLASIEIPSSVTSIGNEAFAYCTNLTSIEIPGGVTSIENYAFSNCTSLNSI

-424 TRIAAQVF
+424 TRIAVQVF

-476 AFSRCVSLNSIN
+476 AFSRCVSLNSINVDKSNQEYSSEDGILFDKDKKELICYPAEKKEKEYNIPSSVTSIGTYAFGNCTNLTRIEIPSSVTSIGGGAFDNCTSLTRIEIPSSVTSIGTYAFSWCVSLNSIN

-810 DGTCADNKD
+810 DGTYADNKD

>member
-1 MKCVNVNKKI
+1 MTIAGPYGDYNK
-11 LIVAIVILCIFA
+11 A
-23 VFSFTMVSNAE
+23 
-34 EVTVIGTWDISKDD
+34 
-48 GTSKV
+48 
-53 TATLYSDGRF
+53 
-63 VISGTGEMKD
+63 
-73 YSGSNNSPY
+73 
-82 YNYKESIKTVE
+82 IKTVK
-93 IQNEVTSIGNYAFEN
+93 IQNGVTSIGDYAFDN
-108 CKSLTSIE
+108 CTSLTSIE
-116 ISSNVTI
+116 IPSGVTS
-123 IGDDAFAYCT
+123 IGDGAFAYCT
-133 NLTSIEIPSSVTSI
+133 SLTSIEIPSGVTSIRDYAFDNCTSLTSIEIPSGVTSIRDHAFDNCTSLTSIEIPSGVTSIGNSAFKNCTSLASIEIPSSVTSI
-147 GSSAFLDCTNL
+147 GN
-158 TSIEIPSS
+158 E
-166 VTSVGYYA
+166 
-174 FSECTSLNS
+174 
-183 INVDKSNQK
+183 
-192 YSSEDGILFDKDK
+192 
-205 KELIRYPTGKKEK
+205 
-218 EYNIPSSVTRIEWAA
+218 
-233 FSGCTSLTSIEIPS
+233 
-247 SVTSIG
+247 
-253 FAAFGSCTNLTRIEI
+253 
-268 PSSVTRIGSS
+268 
-278 AFHSCTSLTRI
+278 
-289 EIQSSV
+289 
-295 TSIKIEGGAFAYCT
+295 AFAYCT
-309 SLTNIEIPSGVTS
+309 N
-322 IGNAFYGCTSLNSI
+322 
-336 NVDKDNQSYSSED
+336 
-349 GILFD
+349 
-354 KEKKK
+354 
-359 LITYPAGKKEKEYNI
+359 
-374 PSSVTSIGAGTFYG
+374 
-388 CRSLTRI
+388 
-395 EIPSSVTSIE
+395 
-405 CLAFYGCTS
+405 

-432 YGCTS
+432 YG
-437 LTSIEIPSSV
+437 
-447 TSIGM
+447 
-452 WAFYN
+452 

-497 SEDGILFDKGKTK
+497 SEDGILFDKDKK
-510 LITYPAG
+510 ELICYPAE

-524 IPSSVTSIGD
+524 IPSSVTSIGT
-534 YAFDNCTSLT
+534 YAFGNCTNLT

-624 IELPDIIKRTMNE
+624 IELPDIIKRAMNK

-730 TMKFCKG
+730 TMKFYKG

-761 ETSCKLVVK
+761 ETSCKLIVR

>member
-1 MKCVNVNKKI
+1 MTIAGPYGDYNK
-11 LIVAIVILCIFA
+11 A
-23 VFSFTMVSNAE
+23 
-34 EVTVIGTWDISKDD
+34 
-48 GTSKV
+48 
-53 TATLYSDGRF
+53 
-63 VISGTGEMKD
+63 
-73 YSGSNNSPY
+73 
-82 YNYKESIKTVE
+82 IKTVK
-93 IQNEVTSIGNYAFEN
+93 IQNGVTSIGDYAFDN
-108 CKSLTSIE
+108 CTSLTSIE
-116 ISSNVTI
+116 IPSGVTS
-123 IGDDAFAYCT
+123 IGDGAFAYCTSLTSIEIPSGVTSIRDYAFDNCTSLTSIEIPSGVTSIRDHAFYNCTSLTSIEIPSGVTSIGNSAFKNCTSLASIEIPSSVTSIGNEAFAYCT
-133 NLTSIEIPSSVTSI
+133 NLTSIEIPS
-147 GSSAFLDCTNL
+147 
-158 TSIEIPSS
+158 
-166 VTSVGYYA
+166 
-174 FSECTSLNS
+174 
-183 INVDKSNQK
+183 
-192 YSSEDGILFDKDK
+192 
-205 KELIRYPTGKKEK
+205 
-218 EYNIPSSVTRIEWAA
+218 
-233 FSGCTSLTSIEIPS
+233 
-247 SVTSIG
+247 
-253 FAAFGSCTNLTRIEI
+253 
-268 PSSVTRIGSS
+268 
-278 AFHSCTSLTRI
+278 
-289 EIQSSV
+289 
-295 TSIKIEGGAFAYCT
+295 
-309 SLTNIEIPSGVTS
+309 GVTS
-322 IGNAFYGCTSLNSI
+322 IENYAFSNCTSLNSI

-476 AFSRCVSLNSIN
+476 AFSRCVSLNSINVDKSNQEYSSEDGILFDKDKKELICYPAEKKEKEYNIPSSVTSIGTYAFGNCTNLTRIEIPSSVTSIGGGAFDNCTSLTRIEIPSSVTSIGTYAFSWCVSLNSIN

-730 TMKFCKG
+730 TMKFYKG

>member
-1 MKCVNVNKKI
+1 MTIAGPYGDYNK
-11 LIVAIVILCIFA
+11 A
-23 VFSFTMVSNAE
+23 
-34 EVTVIGTWDISKDD
+34 
-48 GTSKV
+48 
-53 TATLYSDGRF
+53 
-63 VISGTGEMKD
+63 
-73 YSGSNNSPY
+73 
-82 YNYKESIKTVE
+82 IKTVK
-93 IQNEVTSIGNYAFEN
+93 IQNGVTSIGDYAFDN
-108 CKSLTSIE
+108 CTSLTSIE
-116 ISSNVTI
+116 IPSGVTS
-123 IGDDAFAYCT
+123 IGDGAFAYCTSLTSIEIPSGVTSIRDYAFDNCTSLTSIEIPSGVTSIRDHAFDNCTSLTSIEIPSGVTSIGNSAFKNCTSLASIEIPSSVTSIGNEAFAYCT
-133 NLTSIEIPSSVTSI
+133 NLTSIEIPS
-147 GSSAFLDCTNL
+147 
-158 TSIEIPSS
+158 
-166 VTSVGYYA
+166 
-174 FSECTSLNS
+174 
-183 INVDKSNQK
+183 
-192 YSSEDGILFDKDK
+192 
-205 KELIRYPTGKKEK
+205 
-218 EYNIPSSVTRIEWAA
+218 
-233 FSGCTSLTSIEIPS
+233 
-247 SVTSIG
+247 
-253 FAAFGSCTNLTRIEI
+253 
-268 PSSVTRIGSS
+268 
-278 AFHSCTSLTRI
+278 
-289 EIQSSV
+289 
-295 TSIKIEGGAFAYCT
+295 
-309 SLTNIEIPSGVTS
+309 GVTS
-322 IGNAFYGCTSLNSI
+322 IENYAFSNCTSLNSI

-476 AFSRCVSLNSIN
+476 AFSRCVSLNSINVDKSNQEYSSEDGILFDKDKKELICYPAEKKEKEYNIPSSVTSIGTYAFGNCTNLTRIEIPSSVTSIGGGAFDNCTSLTRIEIPSSVTSIGTYAFSWCVSLNSIN

-680 ALNGLSVVVVPKV
+680 ALNRLSVVVVPKV

-761 ETSCKLVVK
+761 ETSCKLIVR

>member
-1 MKCVNVNKKI
+1 MTIAGPYGDYNK
-11 LIVAIVILCIFA
+11 A
-23 VFSFTMVSNAE
+23 
-34 EVTVIGTWDISKDD
+34 
-48 GTSKV
+48 
-53 TATLYSDGRF
+53 
-63 VISGTGEMKD
+63 
-73 YSGSNNSPY
+73 
-82 YNYKESIKTVE
+82 IKTVK
-93 IQNEVTSIGNYAFEN
+93 IQNGVTSIGDYAFDN
-108 CKSLTSIE
+108 CTSLTSIE
-116 ISSNVTI
+116 IPSGVTS
-123 IGDDAFAYCT
+123 IGDGAFAYCTSLTSIEIPSGVTSIRDHAFDNCTSLTSIEIPSGVTSIGNSAFKNCTSLASIEIPSSVTSIGNEAFAYCT
-133 NLTSIEIPSSVTSI
+133 NLTSIEIPS
-147 GSSAFLDCTNL
+147 
-158 TSIEIPSS
+158 
-166 VTSVGYYA
+166 
-174 FSECTSLNS
+174 
-183 INVDKSNQK
+183 
-192 YSSEDGILFDKDK
+192 
-205 KELIRYPTGKKEK
+205 
-218 EYNIPSSVTRIEWAA
+218 
-233 FSGCTSLTSIEIPS
+233 
-247 SVTSIG
+247 
-253 FAAFGSCTNLTRIEI
+253 
-268 PSSVTRIGSS
+268 
-278 AFHSCTSLTRI
+278 
-289 EIQSSV
+289 
-295 TSIKIEGGAFAYCT
+295 
-309 SLTNIEIPSGVTS
+309 GVTS
-322 IGNAFYGCTSLNSI
+322 IENYAFSNCTSLNSI

-476 AFSRCVSLNSIN
+476 AFSRCVSLNSINVDKSNQEYSSEDGILFDKDKKELICYPAEKKEKEYNIPSSVTSIGTYAFGNCTNLTRIEIPSSVTSIGGGAFDNCTSLTRIEIPSSVTSIGTYAFSWCVSLNSIN

-730 TMKFCKG
+730 TMKFYKG

-761 ETSCKLVVK
+761 ETSCKLIVR

>member
-53 TATLYSDGRF
+53 TATLYNEGRF

-336 NVDKDNQSYSSED
+336 NVDKDNQLYSSED

-354 KEKKK
+354 K
-359 LITYPAGKKEKEYNI
+359 
-374 PSSVTSIGAGTFYG
+374 V
-388 CRSLTRI
+388 
-395 EIPSSVTSIE
+395 
-405 CLAFYGCTS
+405 
-414 LTSIEIPSSV
+414 
-424 TRIAAQVF
+424 
-432 YGCTS
+432 
-437 LTSIEIPSSV
+437 
-447 TSIGM
+447 
-452 WAFYN
+452 
-457 CTSLTS
+457 
-463 IEIPSSVASIGIY
+463 
-476 AFSRCVSLNSIN
+476 
-488 VDKSNQEYS
+488 
-497 SEDGILFDKGKTK
+497 KTK

-524 IPSSVTSIGD
+524 IPSGVTSIGGW
-534 YAFDNCTSLT
+534 AFYGCTSLT
-544 RIEIPSSV
+544 RIEIPSSI
-552 TSIGRE
+552 TSIGGW
-558 AFEKCERLTSIEI
+558 AFSGCTSLTSIEI
-571 PSSVTSIGWNAFAY
+571 PSSVTSIGGYAF
-585 CTSLTDIEIQSIGAF
+585 DR
-600 KYNYVF
+600 
-606 YGAKLTME
+606 AKLTMVV
-614 VATGSKNVQE
+614 VAESKNVQE
-624 IELPDIIKRTMNE
+624 IELPDIIKRAMNK

-660 LKVDTEVAS
+660 LEVAS
-669 KETVSL
+669 KETVRL
-675 EVKGG
+675 KVKEG
-680 ALNGLSVVVVPKV
+680 ALSGISVVVKV
-693 VISKKYEVAEENGEV
+693 VSLKKYEVTEENGEV

-730 TMKFCKG
+730 TMKFYKG

-761 ETSCKLVVK
+761 ETSCKLIVR

-810 DGTCADNKD
+810 DGTYADNKD

>member
-1 MKCVNVNKKI
+1 MTIAGPYGDYNK
-11 LIVAIVILCIFA
+11 A
-23 VFSFTMVSNAE
+23 
-34 EVTVIGTWDISKDD
+34 
-48 GTSKV
+48 
-53 TATLYSDGRF
+53 
-63 VISGTGEMKD
+63 
-73 YSGSNNSPY
+73 
-82 YNYKESIKTVE
+82 IKTVK
-93 IQNEVTSIGNYAFEN
+93 IQNGVTSIGDYAFDN
-108 CKSLTSIE
+108 CTSLTSIE
-116 ISSNVTI
+116 IPSGVTS
-123 IGDDAFAYCT
+123 IGDGAFAYCTSLTSIEIPSGVTSIRDYAFDNCTSLTSIEIPSGVTSIRDHAFDNCTSLTSIEIPSGVTSIGNSAFKNCTSLASIEIPSSVTSIGNEAFAYCT
-133 NLTSIEIPSSVTSI
+133 NLTSIEIPS
-147 GSSAFLDCTNL
+147 
-158 TSIEIPSS
+158 
-166 VTSVGYYA
+166 
-174 FSECTSLNS
+174 
-183 INVDKSNQK
+183 
-192 YSSEDGILFDKDK
+192 
-205 KELIRYPTGKKEK
+205 
-218 EYNIPSSVTRIEWAA
+218 
-233 FSGCTSLTSIEIPS
+233 
-247 SVTSIG
+247 
-253 FAAFGSCTNLTRIEI
+253 
-268 PSSVTRIGSS
+268 
-278 AFHSCTSLTRI
+278 
-289 EIQSSV
+289 
-295 TSIKIEGGAFAYCT
+295 
-309 SLTNIEIPSGVTS
+309 GVTS
-322 IGNAFYGCTSLNSI
+322 IENYAFSNCTSLNSI

-497 SEDGILFDKGKTK
+497 SEDGILFDKDKK
-510 LITYPAG
+510 ELICYPAE

-524 IPSSVTSIGD
+524 IPSSVTSIGT
-534 YAFDNCTSLT
+534 YAFGNCTNLTRIEIPSSVTSIGGGAFDNCTSLT

-624 IELPDIIKRTMNE
+624 IELPDIIKRAMNK

-761 ETSCKLVVK
+761 ETSCKLIVR

-810 DGTCADNKD
+810 DGTYADNKD

>member
-1 MKCVNVNKKI
+1 MTIAGPYGDYNK
-11 LIVAIVILCIFA
+11 A
-23 VFSFTMVSNAE
+23 
-34 EVTVIGTWDISKDD
+34 
-48 GTSKV
+48 
-53 TATLYSDGRF
+53 
-63 VISGTGEMKD
+63 
-73 YSGSNNSPY
+73 
-82 YNYKESIKTVE
+82 IKTVK
-93 IQNEVTSIGNYAFEN
+93 IQNGVTSIGDYAFDN
-108 CKSLTSIE
+108 CTSLTSIE
-116 ISSNVTI
+116 IPSGVTS
-123 IGDDAFAYCT
+123 IGDGAFAYCTSLTSIEIPSGVTSIRDHAFDNCTSLTSIEIPSGVTSIGNSAFKNCTSLASIEIPSSVTSIGNEAFAYCT
-133 NLTSIEIPSSVTSI
+133 NLTSIEIPS
-147 GSSAFLDCTNL
+147 
-158 TSIEIPSS
+158 
-166 VTSVGYYA
+166 
-174 FSECTSLNS
+174 
-183 INVDKSNQK
+183 
-192 YSSEDGILFDKDK
+192 
-205 KELIRYPTGKKEK
+205 
-218 EYNIPSSVTRIEWAA
+218 
-233 FSGCTSLTSIEIPS
+233 
-247 SVTSIG
+247 
-253 FAAFGSCTNLTRIEI
+253 
-268 PSSVTRIGSS
+268 
-278 AFHSCTSLTRI
+278 
-289 EIQSSV
+289 
-295 TSIKIEGGAFAYCT
+295 
-309 SLTNIEIPSGVTS
+309 GVTS
-322 IGNAFYGCTSLNSI
+322 IENYAFSNCTSLNSI

-660 LKVDTEVAS
+660 LEVAS
-669 KETVSL
+669 KETVRL
-675 EVKGG
+675 KVKEG
-680 ALNGLSVVVVPKV
+680 ALSGISVVVKV
-693 VISKKYEVAEENGEV
+693 VSLKKYEVTEENGEV

-761 ETSCKLVVK
+761 ETSCKLIVR

>member
-123 IGDDAFAYCT
+123 IGDDAFEYCT

-336 NVDKDNQSYSSED
+336 NVDKDNQLYSSED

-354 KEKKK
+354 K
-359 LITYPAGKKEKEYNI
+359 
-374 PSSVTSIGAGTFYG
+374 V
-388 CRSLTRI
+388 
-395 EIPSSVTSIE
+395 
-405 CLAFYGCTS
+405 
-414 LTSIEIPSSV
+414 
-424 TRIAAQVF
+424 
-432 YGCTS
+432 
-437 LTSIEIPSSV
+437 
-447 TSIGM
+447 
-452 WAFYN
+452 
-457 CTSLTS
+457 
-463 IEIPSSVASIGIY
+463 
-476 AFSRCVSLNSIN
+476 
-488 VDKSNQEYS
+488 
-497 SEDGILFDKGKTK
+497 KTK

-524 IPSSVTSIGD
+524 IPSGVTSIGGW
-534 YAFDNCTSLT
+534 AFYGCTSLT
-544 RIEIPSSV
+544 RIEIPSSI
-552 TSIGRE
+552 TSIGGW
-558 AFEKCERLTSIEI
+558 AFSGCTSLTSIEI
-571 PSSVTSIGWNAFAY
+571 PSSVTSIGGYAF
-585 CTSLTDIEIQSIGAF
+585 DR
-600 KYNYVF
+600 
-606 YGAKLTME
+606 AKLTMVV
-614 VATGSKNVQE
+614 VAESKNVQE
-624 IELPDIIKRTMNE
+624 IELPDIIKRAMNK

-660 LKVDTEVAS
+660 LEVAS
-669 KETVSL
+669 KETVRL
-675 EVKGG
+675 KVKEG
-680 ALNGLSVVVVPKV
+680 ALSGISVVVKV
-693 VISKKYEVAEENGEV
+693 VSLKKYEVTEENGEV

-810 DGTCADNKD
+810 DGTYADNKD

>member
-1 MKCVNVNKKI
+1 MEDVNVNKKI
-11 LIVAIVILCIFA
+11 LIVAIVIFCIFA

-205 KELIRYPTGKKEK
+205 KELIRYPT
-218 EYNIPSSVTRIEWAA
+218 
-233 FSGCTSLTSIEIPS
+233 
-247 SVTSIG
+247 
-253 FAAFGSCTNLTRIEI
+253 
-268 PSSVTRIGSS
+268 
-278 AFHSCTSLTRI
+278 
-289 EIQSSV
+289 
-295 TSIKIEGGAFAYCT
+295 
-309 SLTNIEIPSGVTS
+309 
-322 IGNAFYGCTSLNSI
+322 
-336 NVDKDNQSYSSED
+336 
-349 GILFD
+349 
-354 KEKKK
+354 
-359 LITYPAGKKEKEYNI
+359 
-374 PSSVTSIGAGTFYG
+374 
-388 CRSLTRI
+388 
-395 EIPSSVTSIE
+395 
-405 CLAFYGCTS
+405 
-414 LTSIEIPSSV
+414 
-424 TRIAAQVF
+424 
-432 YGCTS
+432 
-437 LTSIEIPSSV
+437 
-447 TSIGM
+447 
-452 WAFYN
+452 
-457 CTSLTS
+457 
-463 IEIPSSVASIGIY
+463 
-476 AFSRCVSLNSIN
+476 
-488 VDKSNQEYS
+488 
-497 SEDGILFDKGKTK
+497 
-510 LITYPAG
+510 G

-810 DGTCADNKD
+810 DGTYADNKD

>member
-336 NVDKDNQSYSSED
+336 NVDKDNQLYSSED

-354 KEKKK
+354 K
-359 LITYPAGKKEKEYNI
+359 
-374 PSSVTSIGAGTFYG
+374 V
-388 CRSLTRI
+388 
-395 EIPSSVTSIE
+395 
-405 CLAFYGCTS
+405 
-414 LTSIEIPSSV
+414 
-424 TRIAAQVF
+424 
-432 YGCTS
+432 
-437 LTSIEIPSSV
+437 
-447 TSIGM
+447 
-452 WAFYN
+452 
-457 CTSLTS
+457 
-463 IEIPSSVASIGIY
+463 
-476 AFSRCVSLNSIN
+476 
-488 VDKSNQEYS
+488 
-497 SEDGILFDKGKTK
+497 KTK

-524 IPSSVTSIGD
+524 IPSGVTSIGGW
-534 YAFDNCTSLT
+534 AFYGCTSLT
-544 RIEIPSSV
+544 RIEIPSSI
-552 TSIGRE
+552 TSIGGW
-558 AFEKCERLTSIEI
+558 AFSGCTSLTSIEI
-571 PSSVTSIGWNAFAY
+571 PSSVTSIGGYAF
-585 CTSLTDIEIQSIGAF
+585 DR
-600 KYNYVF
+600 
-606 YGAKLTME
+606 AKLTMVV
-614 VATGSKNVQE
+614 VAESKNVQE
-624 IELPDIIKRTMNE
+624 IELPDIIKRAMNK

-660 LKVDTEVAS
+660 LEVAS
-669 KETVSL
+669 KETVRL
-675 EVKGG
+675 KVKEG
-680 ALNGLSVVVVPKV
+680 ALSGISVVVKV
-693 VISKKYEVAEENGEV
+693 VSLKKYEVTEENGEV

-730 TMKFCKG
+730 TMKFYKG

-761 ETSCKLVVK
+761 ETSCKLIVK

-810 DGTCADNKD
+810 DGTYADNKD

>member
-1 MKCVNVNKKI
+1 M
-11 LIVAIVILCIFA
+11 
-23 VFSFTMVSNAE
+23 
-34 EVTVIGTWDISKDD
+34 
-48 GTSKV
+48 
-53 TATLYSDGRF
+53 
-63 VISGTGEMKD
+63 
-73 YSGSNNSPY
+73 
-82 YNYKESIKTVE
+82 
-93 IQNEVTSIGNYAFEN
+93 TSIRDYAFDN
-108 CKSLTSIE
+108 CTSLTSIE
-116 ISSNVTI
+116 IPSGVTSIRDHAFDNCTSLTSIEIPSGVTSIGNSAFKNCTSLASIEIPSSVTS
-123 IGDDAFAYCT
+123 IGNEAFAYCT
-133 NLTSIEIPSSVTSI
+133 NLTSIEIPS
-147 GSSAFLDCTNL
+147 
-158 TSIEIPSS
+158 
-166 VTSVGYYA
+166 
-174 FSECTSLNS
+174 
-183 INVDKSNQK
+183 
-192 YSSEDGILFDKDK
+192 
-205 KELIRYPTGKKEK
+205 
-218 EYNIPSSVTRIEWAA
+218 
-233 FSGCTSLTSIEIPS
+233 
-247 SVTSIG
+247 
-253 FAAFGSCTNLTRIEI
+253 
-268 PSSVTRIGSS
+268 
-278 AFHSCTSLTRI
+278 
-289 EIQSSV
+289 
-295 TSIKIEGGAFAYCT
+295 
-309 SLTNIEIPSGVTS
+309 GVTS
-322 IGNAFYGCTSLNSI
+322 IENYAFSNCTSLNSI

-476 AFSRCVSLNSIN
+476 AFSRCVSLNSINVDKSNQEYSSEDGILFDKDKKELICYPAEKKEKEYNIPSSVTSIGTYAFGNCTNLTRIEIPSSVTSIGGGAFDNCTSLTRIEIPSSVTSIGTYAFSWCVSLNSIN

-761 ETSCKLVVK
+761 ETSCKLIVR